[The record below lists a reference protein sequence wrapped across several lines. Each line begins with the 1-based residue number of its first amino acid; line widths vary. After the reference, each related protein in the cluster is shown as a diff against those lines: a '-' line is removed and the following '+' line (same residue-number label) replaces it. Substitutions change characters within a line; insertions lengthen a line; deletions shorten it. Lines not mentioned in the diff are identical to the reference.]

1 VIKVLSVS
9 NGMANVDIDGDGVAD
24 GGAALAAL
32 GITNAER
39 QQLAALYAP
48 GTSLWRTPMDH
59 FSTNDQN
66 WSFVCIP
73 TDCGPPDETPPPPP
87 PFCQAEATGSIIG
100 CERQTLGEDI
110 AVVGTPFTLHY
121 ESDRTPGRTAEQ
133 GLLLSLAS
141 KGVPNG
147 VKAFQVEI
155 LVAGQKLTQT
165 VPTSAGSTAFAWD
178 GNDAY
183 GRPLNGSF
191 SVTTR
196 IGYTYDIVAS
206 AAITVPSSWAR
217 FSGIPLSV
225 NGWRTQITLYQE
237 TTTQIT
243 RQDQRGLGLG
253 GWSLSVLHS
262 YDPSGHVIN
271 LGDGTRRE
279 VDQLTANVVNT
290 IAGDGTGI
298 FAGDGIAATKS
309 GISTPQGIAVSPD
322 GSVYF
327 VDNGHRVIRVSPN

>member
-1 VIKVLSVS
+1 MSRISCSVPVGQIVPVGFYDPAQSTWIGAPNGQVIKVLSVR
-9 NGMANVDIDGDGVAD
+9 NGMANVDLDGDGVAD

-48 GTSLWRTPMDH
+48 GTSLWRTPIDH

-66 WSFVCIP
+66 WSFVCVP

-165 VPTSAGSTAFAWD
+165 VPTSAGST
-178 GNDAY
+178 
-183 GRPLNGSF
+183 
-191 SVTTR
+191 
-196 IGYTYDIVAS
+196 
-206 AAITVPSSWAR
+206 
-217 FSGIPLSV
+217 LS
-225 NGWRTQITLYQE
+225 
-237 TTTQIT
+237 
-243 RQDQRGLGLG
+243 RG
-253 GWSLSVLHS
+253 
-262 YDPSGHVIN
+262 
-271 LGDGTRRE
+271 
-279 VDQLTANVVNT
+279 TATMRMDV
-290 IAGDGTGI
+290 
-298 FAGDGIAATKS
+298 
-309 GISTPQGIAVSPD
+309 
-322 GSVYF
+322 
-327 VDNGHRVIRVSPN
+327 R